1 MVTFD
6 FYQAVMIAFICNAFC
21 NIKTD
26 IDPHQSLLVFFAAW

>member
-1 MVTFD
+1 MATFD
-6 FYQAVMIAFICNAFC
+6 FYQVVMIACICNAFC

>member
-6 FYQAVMIAFICNAFC
+6 FYQVVMMAFICNAFG

-26 IDPHQSLLVFFAAW
+26 IDPHQSP

>member
-6 FYQAVMIAFICNAFC
+6 FYQAAMIAFICNSFF